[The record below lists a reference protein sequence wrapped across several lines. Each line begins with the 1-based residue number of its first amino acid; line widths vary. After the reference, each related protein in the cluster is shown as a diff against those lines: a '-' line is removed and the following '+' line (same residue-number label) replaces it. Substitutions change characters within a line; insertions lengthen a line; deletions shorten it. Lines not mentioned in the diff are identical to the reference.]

1 VCYHQN
7 AVNYEALTLAQGVGV
22 EVRAPLDSLVVFP
35 YEAPQGGFSY
45 CIKSQQAD
53 CPAECKVK
61 GVRLRLFSKGLAAVE
76 THRPEGMKVPLHAHA
91 FIEERYKELKTN
103 MCAT

>member
-1 VCYHQN
+1 MLN
-7 AVNYEALTLAQGVGV
+7 EALTLAQGVGV

-35 YEAPQGGFSY
+35 YEAPEGGFSY
-45 CIKSQQAD
+45 CINSQQ
-53 CPAECKVK
+53 AECKVK

-91 FIEERYKELKTN
+91 FI
-103 MCAT
+103 